1 MSVLP
6 DACNV
11 AAAVKMIDS
20 AIRLENAMPTMVSAR
35 MRLNSFRAP

>member
-6 DACNV
+6 AACSV
-11 AAAVKMIDS
+11 AAAVTMIDS

-35 MRLNSFRAP
+35 MR